1 MNRLKPQQKK
11 RLIVDLLLLVIVNA
25 GLWLV
30 FRERALI
37 EELHAFSLA
46 HPEYLLE
53 QFMPLLFTLLVSLLY
68 FFVRRWREGI
78 RLAAFAERRGAKD
91 TLTKLYNRRTLE
103 SKLLAEW
110 ERFIRYKE
118 PFCLIMLDIDDF
130 KVINSTFGHQR
141 GDRILI
147 GISEQLLNTTRK
159 TDFCARWGGTEFLIF
174 CPVSELEP
182 IGALAERL
190 RADIY
195 RLLQGGVEL
204 SVSLGVSQA
213 DPQKS
218 LEALI
223 KSTELALYK
232 AKGTG
237 GNCVVT
243 L

>member
-1 MNRLKPQQKK
+1 MNRLKRQQKK
-11 RLIVDLLLLVIVNA
+11 RLIIDILLIVAVNA
-25 GLWLV
+25 GFWFV
-30 FRERALI
+30 FSERSLI
-37 EELHAFSLA
+37 NALHAYVIA
-46 HPEYLLE
+46 HPEYLLQ
-53 QFMPLLFTLLVSLLY
+53 QFIPLVLTLLVSFIY

-78 RLAAFAERRGAKD
+78 ELEAFSERRRSTDA
-91 TLTKLYNRRTLE
+91 LTKLYNRRTLE

-118 PFCLIMLDIDDF
+118 PFCLIMVDIDDF
-130 KVINSTFGHQR
+130 KVINRTFGHQE

-147 GISEQLLNTTRK
+147 GISEQLVNTTRK
-159 TDFCARWGGTEFLIF
+159 TDFCACWGGTEFLIF
-174 CPVSELEP
+174 CPVSELQP
-182 IGALAERL
+182 IGVLAERL
-190 RADIY
+190 RGDIY
-195 RLLQGGVEL
+195 RLLKGGVEL

-223 KSTELALYK
+223 KTTELALYK

-237 GNCVVT
+237 GNCVVS